1 MDSAQILT
9 IITIV
14 VSWIL
19 GIVAKK
25 LSWFNNYLIPV
36 QNIVIGVIFALVEF
50 FITKDFNVAIAVSGL
65 LAGGT
70 YDVFNNLKKLL
81 DKLSE
86 KFKQE

>member
-19 GIVAKK
+19 GVVAKK

-36 QNIVIGVIFALVEF
+36 QNIIIGVIFALVEF

>member
-1 MDSAQILT
+1 MDSVQILT

-36 QNIVIGVIFALVEF
+36 QNIIIGVIFALVEF
-50 FITKDFNVAIAVSGL
+50 FITKDFNVAIAISGL

>member
-1 MDSAQILT
+1 MESVQILT

-36 QNIVIGVIFALVEF
+36 QNIIIGVVFALVEF

-86 KFKQE
+86 KFQQE

>member
-36 QNIVIGVIFALVEF
+36 QNIVIGVVFALVEF

-86 KFKQE
+86 KFQQE

>member
-36 QNIVIGVIFALVEF
+36 QNIVIGVVFALVEF

-81 DKLSE
+81 DKLSK
-86 KFKQE
+86 KFQQE

>member
-50 FITKDFNVAIAVSGL
+50 FITKDFSVAIAVSGL

>member
-36 QNIVIGVIFALVEF
+36 QNIIIGVVFALVEF

-86 KFKQE
+86 KFQQE

>member
-36 QNIVIGVIFALVEF
+36 QNIIIGVVFALVEF

-81 DKLSE
+81 DKLSK
-86 KFKQE
+86 KFQQE

>member
-1 MDSAQILT
+1 MESVQILT

-36 QNIVIGVIFALVEF
+36 QNIIIGVIFALVEF

>member
-19 GIVAKK
+19 GIVAKR

-36 QNIVIGVIFALVEF
+36 QNIIIGVVFALVEF